1 MQKTIKYPIQE
12 VDLKAIPRNR
22 VLSMSITQTQK
33 VLCEKTISQYGLLTP
48 IVLMENTSGEMMLLT
63 GENELPAYQPTL
75 MDEAVFYDRQV
86 FHERFSI
93 TDKGLPSRTS
103 MITILDAIDQSLAS
117 GHKLY
122 LHCWGGIGRTGTTVG
137 CFLVRHGLSGQAA
150 LHKLASLYRTAAQSK
165 LYPNSPET
173 REQIDFIL
181 NWHES

>member
-1 MQKTIKYPIQE
+1 MDSSDNRPIPNSYWVIPGRFLAGAYPAE
-12 VDLKAIPRNR
+12 YDR
-22 VLSMSITQTQK
+22 S
-33 VLCEKTISQYGLLTP
+33 LTRSKMTAF
-48 IVLMENTSGEMMLLT
+48 LNAGFDTFFNLT